1 MVVTS
6 DRFMKQHK
14 RSHWKPCC
22 ALWAYKWNKDHCTR
36 TDKEKKTR
44 DKVVR
49 KHWLSTKNIHIQT
62 MCQTLAVN
70 QRNERKSN
78 EKGWVFTA
86 NNVQLLDSSQPPLCH
101 GSHQRQRGVR
111 RNGAAGALEGASPRR
126 CLRAPCQ
133 RSHGGRSWSFHRKI
147 LSSQAIWHRCR
158 QFHRPH
164 LGAVLAWSRLD
175 PLTPGWTWGP
185 ATGSTGPILVE
196 DYEVVGLR
204 LVLDQAEVFPAQ
216 TLIVWGKGVKRD
228 KFLIALI
235 WSAYPW
241 IRGFQCILQVS
252 SPPTSSNYSNNLKNT
267 KADRRL
273 CASNITPAIL
283 LLCPKCSKLPWN
295 LPTVLCANAAIFAA
309 VFATNY
315 LESYP
320 ILFKLPH
327 LFSVQLHSPNITLLL
342 TVDIFHQI
350 PTFNG

>member
-1 MVVTS
+1 
-6 DRFMKQHK
+6 
-14 RSHWKPCC
+14 
-22 ALWAYKWNKDHCTR
+22 
-36 TDKEKKTR
+36 
-44 DKVVR
+44 
-49 KHWLSTKNIHIQT
+49 
-62 MCQTLAVN
+62 
-70 QRNERKSN
+70 
-78 EKGWVFTA
+78 
-86 NNVQLLDSSQPPLCH
+86 
-101 GSHQRQRGVR
+101 
-111 RNGAAGALEGASPRR
+111 
-126 CLRAPCQ
+126 
-133 RSHGGRSWSFHRKI
+133 
-147 LSSQAIWHRCR
+147 
-158 QFHRPH
+158 